1 MSSNPLEP
9 KLREGRGSA
18 PAPGAVSRALAG
30 STRSD
35 ELSESS
41 EFSPN
46 RGCCPRWR
54 VQQRPGRAC
63 SPKFGI
69 RLEHLRRSVGLRLS
83 LWYALVFTAS
93 GAAFY
98 VLVYYLFAGAV
109 ETKEREVI
117 EARLKEY
124 AAIYVSNGA
133 GALQAWL
140 NSAQELRAAQ
150 PFFVRLINARN
161 NVVITRVPPEWI
173 TFQDAGVDW
182 NGYRRQVGVV
192 RVPKDEEKDFALAS
206 VVLADGS
213 LLQVGRSTN
222 NRETFLKPFRR
233 IVLLVMGG
241 IIVIGFAAGTVFAN
255 RTLSPVRQIIQTARS
270 IIQTGR
276 LDARVPARASDDE
289 LDELVRLFN
298 TMLDKNQA
306 LIRALRES
314 LDNVAHDL
322 RTPLTRLRGT
332 AELALQGR
340 PDAPASQEALAD
352 CVEEADR
359 VLSMLQTLMDISEA
373 EAGMMKLSRER
384 VDLGRLLREVA
395 DGYQFVAE
403 DRRLT
408 IHTDTPAPCE
418 ASVDANRIRQVFA
431 NLLDNALKY
440 NREGGSVTLSVQAE
454 GGWAVARF
462 RDTGAGIPAAE
473 QPRIWDRLYRGDK
486 SRSQRGLGL
495 GLSLVK
501 AVVEAHGGNVSVASE
516 EGKGAEFIVRLPC

>member
-1 MSSNPLEP
+1 MSSNPLD
-9 KLREGRGSA
+9 R
-18 PAPGAVSRALAG
+18 
-30 STRSD
+30 
-35 ELSESS
+35 
-41 EFSPN
+41 
-46 RGCCPRWR
+46 
-54 VQQRPGRAC
+54 
-63 SPKFGI
+63 
-69 RLEHLRRSVGLRLS
+69 LRRSIGLRLS

-98 VLVYYLFAGAV
+98 VLVYYLFASAV

-124 AAIYVSNGA
+124 AAIYAGGGA
-133 GALQAWL
+133 GALQTWL
-140 NSAQELRAAQ
+140 NSAQEIRSVQ

-161 NVVITRVPPEWI
+161 HVVITRVPPEWI

-182 NGYRRQVGVV
+182 GGYRRQVGVV

-206 VVLADGS
+206 VALSDGS

-233 IVLLVMGG
+233 IVLLAMGG
-241 IIVIGFAAGTVFAN
+241 IVVIGFVAGTIFAN
-255 RTLSPVRQIIQTARS
+255 RALSPVRQIIQTAQA
-270 IIQTGR
+270 IIRTGR
-276 LDARVPARASDDE
+276 LDARVPARDSDDE

-298 TMLDKNQA
+298 TMLDKNQS
-306 LIRALRES
+306 LICALRES

-332 AELALQGR
+332 AELALQAR
-340 PDAPASQEALAD
+340 PDTSATQEALAD

-373 EAGMMKLSRER
+373 EAGMMKLARDR

-395 DGYQFVAE
+395 EGYQFVAE
-403 DRRLT
+403 DRKLT
-408 IHTDTPAPCE
+408 VHPNIPAPCE
-418 ASVDANRIRQVFA
+418 AWVDINRIRQVFA

-440 NREGGSVTLSVQAE
+440 NREGGSATLSVQPE
-454 GGWAVARF
+454 GTWAVARF
-462 RDTGAGIPAAE
+462 ADTGHGIPADE

-501 AVVEAHGGNVSVASE
+501 AVVEAHGGSVSVISQ
-516 EGKGAEFIVRLPC
+516 EGKGAEFTVRLPR